1 MNVEI
6 ITIGNELLIGQVVD
20 TNSAWMGVELNRAGF
35 DVTRKMTIP
44 DSAAAIKKSIA
55 EAMARVS
62 VGLVTGGLGPTKDDI
77 TKQTLCELFDT
88 SLRFSS
94 DVYQD
99 VQRLL
104 RGRVNHINDLN
115 RGQAMVPAACT
126 VIRNPVGTAPIMW
139 FCREGKVVIS
149 MPGVPS
155 EMQYAMSNEIIP
167 RLKRQFSTGYILH
180 KTILVAQLPE
190 SVLAERIAPWEDQL
204 PSPLSLAYLPSPA
217 KVRQRLTAK
226 GEDEQQLNQLIET
239 EVDKL
244 RSIIGSYIYG
254 YDDQEPQN
262 EIGRLLTK
270 RNQTLAVAESC
281 TGGFISHLI
290 TGVSGSSAYY
300 KGGIV
305 AYSNEVKTNILGV
318 DAETIE
324 REGAVSR
331 QVVEQMALGAQQL
344 LHTDYAIAT
353 SGIAGPLG
361 GSEEKPV
368 GTVWMAWATPEGIFS
383 KKFQFGIIRER
394 NILRSGET
402 ALILFQQYLNGIFS
416 ITD

>member
-62 VGLVTGGLGPTKDDI
+62 VVLVTGGLGPTKDDI

-88 SLRFSS
+88 SLIFSS

-115 RGQAMVPAACT
+115 RGQAMVPADCT

-217 KVRQRLTAK
+217 KVRLRLTAK